1 MPSLGQAVLS
11 SWHVF
16 GQIHDHLAHAQE
28 LMKCQYDKGHC
39 DVEFAVCDWVWFLL
53 HQRIATVITDKSAA
67 KLASNFYGPFRVEE
81 HVRSKAYHLA
91 LPPKA
96 LIHNVYHVVSLKKY
110 IGDSPQEQVQLPP
123 IKRGQVLPVPA
134 KVLCARLNR
143 GTWEVSVKWFGRSQ
157 AETTWEDLEEFK
169 GQIPKLL
176 ARGQTV
182 SRGGRIVLWAL
193 SLEYNTRGVRRRQA
207 SRKQVRDRVGFEI
220 VD

>member
-1 MPSLGQAVLS
+1 
-11 SWHVF
+11 
-16 GQIHDHLAHAQE
+16 
-28 LMKCQYDKGHC
+28 
-39 DVEFAVCDWVWFLL
+39 
-53 HQRIATVITDKSAA
+53 
-67 KLASNFYGPFRVEE
+67 
-81 HVRSKAYHLA
+81 
-91 LPPKA
+91 
-96 LIHNVYHVVSLKKY
+96 VYHVVSLKKY

-182 SRGGRIVLWAL
+182 SRGLCCGRFPWNTIPEAL
-193 SLEYNTRGVRRRQA
+193 EEGRQVENRLEIEADLKLLIKLAKV
-207 SRKQVRDRVGFEI
+207 
-220 VD
+220 

>member
-1 MPSLGQAVLS
+1 LGQAVLS

-39 DVEFAVCDWVWFLL
+39 DVEFAVCDWVWLLL

-143 GTWEVSVKWFGRSQ
+143 GTWEVSVKWLVQVKLRLLGR
-157 AETTWEDLEEFK
+157 TWK
-169 GQIPKLL
+169 N
-176 ARGQTV
+176 
-182 SRGGRIVLWAL
+182 SRGK
-193 SLEYNTRGVRRRQA
+193 YPN
-207 SRKQVRDRVGFEI
+207 F
-220 VD
+220 